1 MPRGELMTWI
11 LLNKRWTAIIVL
23 FVLLIIQSA
32 ITNHYVGELK
42 AAEQKCFAQIQ
53 DIERKQVKA
62 FAEAQ
67 NKANKASSDY
77 EQIKAEQHAKVETV
91 TRTVQKIVER
101 PIYLNRCFDDD
112 GLSEINSLIKTSD
125 ASESN
130 AAMSESESDRTRQR

>member
-1 MPRGELMTWI
+1 MTWI

-42 AAEQKCFAQIQ
+42 AAEQKCLAEIQ

-62 FAEAQ
+62 LAEAQ
-67 NKANKASSDY
+67 NKANKASADY
-77 EQIKAEQHAKVETV
+77 EQIKTEQRAKVETV

-101 PIYLNRCFDDD
+101 PVYQQHCFDAS
-112 GLSEINSLIKTSD
+112 GLSEINSLIKNDS
-125 ASESN
+125 ARESN
-130 AAMSESESDRTRQR
+130 STMSDFEPDRIGHR

>member
-1 MPRGELMTWI
+1 MTWI

-62 FAEAQ
+62 LADAQ
-67 NKANKASSDY
+67 NRVNKASADY
-77 EQIKAEQHAKVETV
+77 EQLKAEQRTKVETV
-91 TRTVQKIVER
+91 TREVQKIVER
-101 PIYLNRCFDDD
+101 PIYKSLCFDAS
-112 GLSEINSLIKTSD
+112 GLSEINSLIKAGS

-130 AAMSESESDRTRQR
+130 STMSYFESN